1 MEPGIVNIENAAHVL
16 FFNPEWAEEIIE
28 DLIKSNLGVKDI
40 KEKIQIYSLK
50 IISSNDVEEQMS
62 LEEVLAYLGNLL
74 NVLTK
79 KGLKS

>member
-16 FFNPEWAEEIIE
+16 FFNPEWEEEIME

-40 KEKIQIYSLK
+40 KEKLQIYSLQ
-50 IISSNDVEEQMS
+50 IISSNDGEEQRC